1 MIYICLHCQFTEQ
14 GHIFEQV
21 HIAYLSNLATKAK
34 VEPVANGINAYKDEK
49 TAVATSVSLNTL
61 KWF

>member
-1 MIYICLHCQFTEQ
+1 LIFACTDSSQNRDIFLNKFILH
-14 GHIFEQV
+14 
-21 HIAYLSNLATKAK
+21 LSNLATKAK

>member
-1 MIYICLHCQFTEQ
+1 LNKFILH
-14 GHIFEQV
+14 
-21 HIAYLSNLATKAK
+21 LSNLATKAK